1 MFEDCVKWARVHF
14 EEQYSN
20 QIRQLLFNF
29 PPDQTSSTGQPF
41 WSGPKRLPEAIDF
54 DPDNS
59 LHLDYVHATAN
70 LKAEVYGIPQQRN
83 RDIVRKMVMNVEVRC
98 AELEAG

>member
-1 MFEDCVKWARVHF
+1 MKWARMYF

-29 PPDQTSSTGQPF
+29 PPDQMSSTGQPF
-41 WSGPKRLPEAIDF
+41 WSGPKRLPEAITF
-54 DPDNS
+54 DPEEP
-59 LHLDYVHATAN
+59 LHLDYIFATAN

-83 RDIVRKMVMNVEVRC
+83 RDAIRKIVMTIEVSEMVFSILFFC
-98 AELEAG
+98 Q